1 MLIARFIADGQS
13 RYGVVEGDA
22 VWALKGSPFD
32 RLDRSSTAYPLSKV
46 KLLAPCQ
53 PRKVF
58 AVGLN
63 YRSHLGE
70 RPSPKDPGIF
80 LKAASATIGP
90 EEPIV
95 LPTGVP
101 RVDMEGELVVVI
113 GRTARNVSPQA
124 ALQYVL
130 GYTCGNDVSA
140 RDWQRDDLQWWRAKG
155 SDTFAP
161 LGPWIATGLDPSK
174 LRLVGRV
181 NGVVSQESAT
191 DLLIAD
197 VPHLVSFIS
206 QHVTLEQEDVIYTGT
221 PGQTPAIKPGDV
233 TEVEIS
239 GIGVLRNPVKGA

>member
-1 MLIARFIADGQS
+1 MLIARFIADGQA
-13 RYGVVEGDA
+13 RHGVVEQDA
-22 VWALKGSPFD
+22 IWVLKGSPFD
-32 RLDRSSTAYPLSKV
+32 SLDRSSTAFPLSKV

-63 YRSHLGE
+63 YLSHLGE
-70 RPSPKDPGIF
+70 RQEPKDPGIF
-80 LKAASATIGP
+80 LKNTSAIIGP
-90 EEPIV
+90 QEPIV

-113 GRTARNVSPQA
+113 GRRARNVSPQN
-124 ALQYVL
+124 ALQYIL

-140 RDWQRDDLQWWRAKG
+140 REWQRNDLQWWRAKG

-174 LRLVGRV
+174 LRLVSRV
-181 NGVVSQESAT
+181 NGVVTQESGT
-191 DLLIAD
+191 DLLITD
-197 VPHLVSFIS
+197 VAHIVSFIS

-221 PGQTPAIKPGDV
+221 PGQTPPLTPGDV
-233 TEVEIS
+233 AEVEIS